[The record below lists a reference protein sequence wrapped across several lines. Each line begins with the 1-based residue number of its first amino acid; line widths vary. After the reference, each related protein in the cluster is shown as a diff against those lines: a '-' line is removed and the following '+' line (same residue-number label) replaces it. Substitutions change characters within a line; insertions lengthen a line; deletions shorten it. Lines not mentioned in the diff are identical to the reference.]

1 MDVLSRYWKIYRI
14 STSQRVG
21 YEHCSVPAAQEFIQ
35 QIRNLAPT
43 NTQADLLSYF
53 SGENSA
59 VDVTSRANAGLG
71 LRSYVSQPI
80 LRACQKIDN
89 LFGGDKSFTYQD
101 LLRFVLDDDGETLI
115 IVDGDG
121 KTQLKV
127 DKNGETRT
135 TDYKFFSVR
144 ILQTFNADLKS
155 KMSLDNWAFL
165 KTTQNPELKNY
176 LAEFGFQHF
185 SDWAL
190 LNRVRVKQFE
200 SLSKRDRHLVEVF
213 HAVYRRDRLQKN
225 SKGVRKCP
233 EPSSAQLQEML
244 NDLRKRDV
252 IINSITELMN
262 ELKQVVRQLRNYDIW
277 SCREP
282 LEVNDPNTGG
292 YTYRTDLPTNNFN
305 EVDIEEQEILDFL
318 HEQLSLT
325 LSNAIKQEIG
335 DRIKNLKKSK
345 HYSIFAEQF
354 LPGLQLYYCQSLSLK
369 DITPQLGMKSW
380 DQARRVLNPGELLS
394 QIRART
400 VQQVL
405 DSVLSKAEEKGLTKI
420 PAEPEYLKNIAQEI
434 EAFADDKIFR
444 EAAEEIRVGKGRSM
458 NSLYAQEIRKYL
470 EQRAQNLRSYPQT
483 LLLKW
488 G

>member
-1 MDVLSRYWKIYRI
+1 MGLVILEYALAMDVLSRYWKIYRI

-21 YEHCSVPAAQEFIQ
+21 YEHRSVPAAQEFIQ
-35 QIRNLAPT
+35 QIHNLAPA
-43 NTQADLLSYF
+43 NIQADLLSYF
-53 SGENSA
+53 GGENSV
-59 VDVTSRANAGLG
+59 VDVTSRAKAGLC

-89 LFGGDKSFTYQD
+89 LFGGDKFFTYED

-121 KTQLKV
+121 KTQLKL
-127 DKNGETRT
+127 DKNGESRTRS
-135 TDYKFFSVR
+135 YNFFSLQ
-144 ILQTFNADLKS
+144 ILQTFNADIKS

-165 KTTQNPELKNY
+165 KTTQNPELKDF

-190 LNRVRVKQFE
+190 LNRVRVKQLE

-213 HAVYRRDRLQKN
+213 HAVYRRDRVQKN

-233 EPSSAQLQEML
+233 EPSSPQMEEML
-244 NDLRKRDV
+244 NELQKRDI
-252 IINSITELMN
+252 IINSTFELMT
-262 ELKQVVRQLRNYDIW
+262 ELKQVVRQLRHYDIW
-277 SCREP
+277 SCRES
-282 LEVNDPNTGG
+282 LEVHDSNTGG
-292 YTYRTDLPTNNFN
+292 YTYRTDLPINNFN

-318 HEQLSLT
+318 HDQLSLT
-325 LSNAIKQEIG
+325 LSNAIMQEIG
-335 DRIKNLKKSK
+335 DRINYLKKSK

-354 LPGLQLYYCQSLSLK
+354 IPGLQLYYCQSLSLK
-369 DITPQLGMKSW
+369 DIAPQLGMTSW

-394 QIRART
+394 KIRTRT
-400 VQQVL
+400 VKQVL

-420 PAEPEYLKNIAQEI
+420 PAEPEYVKKLAEEI
-434 EAFADDKIFR
+434 EAFADEEIFR

-458 NSLYAQEIRKYL
+458 NSLYAQQIRKYI
-470 EQRAQNLRSYPQT
+470 E
-483 LLLKW
+483 
-488 G
+488 